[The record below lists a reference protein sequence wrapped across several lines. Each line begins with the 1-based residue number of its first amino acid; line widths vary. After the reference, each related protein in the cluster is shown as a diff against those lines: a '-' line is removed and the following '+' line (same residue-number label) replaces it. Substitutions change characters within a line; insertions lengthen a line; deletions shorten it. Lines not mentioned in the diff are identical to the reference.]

1 MKENK
6 YLNNLI
12 LNNNTNK
19 ISSSKILLS
28 GDKLYDEIEK
38 KEKEIKNLKNEIDKY
53 KKGSIQ
59 EFVYSNRKIPSAW
72 KNKRNFKKMVLEL
85 LVEDNNFLKYLGS
98 EDESTNIANDNTKK
112 FRPKTAFSEKKSLRS
127 SNTNISNIINSKKNI
142 LNISNTLNSIKSMSR
157 RNTTNIYLSNPPN
170 IIKKSTTQNKNIMS
184 SEDEVENIFDDL
196 KNKYPIKKKLEELY
210 PNYNFEQ
217 SKSNVKLNMSN
228 KDEKIYSL
236 QNLIDKSKL
245 NKIKRMERNIY
256 NNLFKKKY
264 KTKNYSHLL
273 KKNDHYKLFS
283 KTQKNMPLNTFKVS
297 NEIKKEFIKKEL
309 NDSKIFN
316 QLHSINFY
324 GPYFSYCPHCSNNNI
339 KYYKNMER
347 SQCISLLNHIKLER
361 SKKFDIEETKFREKL
376 RKQKSFNK

>member
-1 MKENK
+1 MKER
-6 YLNNLI
+6 NNLI
-12 LNNNTNK
+12 SNNNTNK
-19 ISSSKILLS
+19 NSSSKNVS
-28 GDKLYDEIEK
+28 NMDKLYDEIEK
-38 KEKEIKNLKNEIDKY
+38 KEKEIKNIKNEINKY
-53 KKGSIQ
+53 KKGTIQ

-72 KNKRNFKKMVLEL
+72 KNKRNFKRIVLEL

-112 FRPKTAFSEKKSLRS
+112 FRPKTAFSDKKSLRS
-127 SNTNISNIINSKKNI
+127 SNTNLNNIINSKKNI
-142 LNISNTLNSIKSMSR
+142 LKLSNTLNSIKSISR
-157 RNTTNIYLSNPPN
+157 SNTTNIYSSNSSKIINKTKSQYKN
-170 IIKKSTTQNKNIMS
+170 IIS
-184 SEDEVENIFDDL
+184 SEDEVESIFDDL
-196 KNKYPIKKKLEELY
+196 KNKYPIRKKLDELY
-210 PNYNFEQ
+210 PNYNFDK
-217 SKSNVKLNMSN
+217 SKNNKKLSMSN
-228 KDEKIYSL
+228 KNEKVYSL

-256 NNLFKKKY
+256 NNLFQKKSR
-264 KTKNYSHLL
+264 TKNYSQLV
-273 KKNDHYKLFS
+273 KNSEHYKLIS
-283 KTQKNMPLNTFKVS
+283 KTQKSIPMNSFKMS
-297 NEIKKEFIKKEL
+297 NEAKKEFIKKEL

-361 SKKFDIEETKFREKL
+361 SKKFDIEESKFREKM

>member
-1 MKENK
+1 MKE
-6 YLNNLI
+6 YNNLI
-12 LNNNTNK
+12 SKNNMNK
-19 ISSSKILLS
+19 ISLSKILS
-28 GDKLYDEIEK
+28 NGDKIYDEIEK
-38 KEKEIKNLKNEIDKY
+38 KGKEIKGIKNEIIKY
-53 KKGSIQ
+53 KKGTIQ

-72 KNKRNFKKMVLEL
+72 KNKRNYKKIVLEL

-98 EDESTNIANDNTKK
+98 EDEGTNIANDNKQK

-127 SNTNISNIINSKKNI
+127 SKTNLNNIISSKKNI
-142 LNISNTLNSIKSMSR
+142 LKLSNTLNSIKSMSR
-157 RNTTNIYLSNPPN
+157 SNTTNIYSSNSSKIINNSKSQHKN
-170 IIKKSTTQNKNIMS
+170 IIS

-196 KNKYPIKKKLEELY
+196 KNKYPIRKKLEELY
-210 PNYNFEQ
+210 PNYNFDKE
-217 SKSNVKLNMSN
+217 KINKKLIMPN
-228 KDEKIYSL
+228 KNEKIYSL

-245 NKIKRMERNIY
+245 KKIKRMERNIY
-256 NNLFKKKY
+256 NNLFQKKCQ
-264 KTKNYSHLL
+264 TKNYQPL
-273 KKNDHYKLFS
+273 KNSEHYKLIS
-283 KTQKNMPLNTFKVS
+283 KTQKSIPLNSFKIS
-297 NEIKKEFIKKEL
+297 NDVKKELIKKEL

-361 SKKFDIEETKFREKL
+361 SKKFDIEESKFREKM